1 MKNKNKILFSD
12 NNKTNQKERKQSS
25 LRLYKS
31 NDKLNK
37 AINQTIKFKLNNF
50 NNSNSSEII
59 KYKQI
64 KLKRKQKKNKTFKLS
79 FSKNSQTNLKNY
91 LYKFRNDLFNYSFC
105 NSNIINSKIKV
116 SHSSK
121 EINRNKY
128 FFKIFEDNP
137 KTKLL
142 SEKKVYKVLYK
153 NNNNYNHRYIFDKK
167 NINNNTNI
175 KNNEYNPINN
185 YINNYEIID
194 NLINQNK
201 DNNQKSDIN
210 TLNIF
215 NAYSYNFKK
224 KEKFINLKNNI
235 SYMKYNNIFPRK
247 SIINLKLKE
256 KKSNWKNNI
265 LEGIIT
271 NITKINKKPNDLS
284 FYDENYNHYNI
295 KMFTILDLYNK
306 NHKGLKSL

>member
-1 MKNKNKILFSD
+1 MKNKNKILFID
-12 NNKTNQKERKQSS
+12 NNKTNQKVRKQSS

-50 NNSNSSEII
+50 NNSNSSQII

-121 EINRNKY
+121 EINRNKN

-153 NNNNYNHRYIFDKK
+153 KNNNYNHRYIFDKK
-167 NINNNTNI
+167 NININTNI

-247 SIINLKLKE
+247 SIINTFIFRI
-256 KKSNWKNNI
+256 NN
-265 LEGIIT
+265 
-271 NITKINKKPNDLS
+271 NKK
-284 FYDENYNHYNI
+284 
-295 KMFTILDLYNK
+295 KK
-306 NHKGLKSL
+306 N